1 MAGLVIL
8 LLYIRPHDNCV
19 CIFVED
25 SQQQQQSQ
33 LHPSPDTSF
42 NVPSFSGSYSITT
55 SVTASSKQSYSS
67 SNTAST
73 SRSKAPSTGAAPV
86 AGGDHDFVLPLHSSV
101 TLDDQLS
108 SSDGLVA

>member
-1 MAGLVIL
+1 M
-8 LLYIRPHDNCV
+8 RCV

-25 SQQQQQSQ
+25 SQQQQSQ

-73 SRSKAPSTGAAPV
+73 SRSKAPSTGAAIV
-86 AGGDHDFVLPLHSSV
+86 RGAAAAGGDHDFVLPLHSSV

>member
-1 MAGLVIL
+1 MPFT
-8 LLYIRPHDNCV
+8 YIRPHDILCL
-19 CIFVED
+19 CISED
-25 SQQQQQSQ
+25 SQQSQ

-73 SRSKAPSTGAAPV
+73 SRSKAPSTGAVTVRGTAA